1 MTTTTLRDWTG
12 YDHVGAIIDYEGSEQ
27 SAEETLRLFQYLVDT
42 GLAWQ
47 LQGHYGRTA
56 KALIDKGLVSPS
68 ANEEPTYTLEHY
80 R

>member
-1 MTTTTLRDWTG
+1 MTTTALRNWTD
-12 YDHVGAIIDYEGSEQ
+12 YDHVGAIIQYEGGEQ

-42 GLAWQ
+42 GLAWK

-56 KALIDKGLVSPS
+56 KTLIDKGLVSAS
-68 ANEEPTYTLEHY
+68 ANEEPTHTLDNY